1 MAMYIVDRLEEL
13 LAVIEVTEDDDR
25 THYITVSCSELP
37 ADVQEGDLLSYEE
50 NVWAVDVQATM
61 ARREKLK
68 QRFLKLGK

>member
-1 MAMYIVDRLEEL
+1 MAMYIVDRLEES
-13 LAVIEVTEDDDR
+13 LAVIEVTEDNDR
-25 THYITVSCSELP
+25 THYATVPCSELP
-37 ADVQEGDLLSYEE
+37 TNVQEGDLLTYEE